1 MGECTDKVYR
11 CKFHATGTR
20 RTVHAQNKYSSP
32 RMGEGRHGQS
42 RGRYIRM
49 VRDCS
54 SLPRSSSEVSSFG
67 CREGRKCKIRFHLP
81 MEHDKQRLHDMTRNL
96 IRDVKHSREWLCEFC
111 GTCLPFPFAH
121 SPVQLVMVNLALEYR
136 PYCSRDAGD
145 DAHLDAPLTPKDGH
159 LRTSPTL
166 AVAWGRALLI
176 VARVR
181 GRSTTSATTT
191 ASSASRSSRSITTHS
206 ICSTTARRASSRG
219 RGASGPG
226 TGTHAL
232 AAVRD
237 ARRTPHRAWRS
248 SDAASASSPGT
259 AGEHVCDVGRP

>member
-1 MGECTDKVYR
+1 M
-11 CKFHATGTR
+11 
-20 RTVHAQNKYSSP
+20 
-32 RMGEGRHGQS
+32 
-42 RGRYIRM
+42 
-49 VRDCS
+49 
-54 SLPRSSSEVSSFG
+54 
-67 CREGRKCKIRFHLP
+67 
-81 MEHDKQRLHDMTRNL
+81 
-96 IRDVKHSREWLCEFC
+96 
-111 GTCLPFPFAH
+111 
-121 SPVQLVMVNLALEYR
+121 EYR

-166 AVAWGRALLI
+166 AVAWRRALLI

-226 TGTHAL
+226 TGTRAL

-259 AGEHVCDVGRP
+259 AGEHVCDVGRPQPRCLIEDATRKCGLPARRLEAAQTDVLADIFGHVRGVGLRLRRN